1 MLKYIIGFI
10 AFAVLG
16 IWLLMR
22 PGSDIDLSGE
32 KHDTG
37 SHTAPAHDAAKAP
50 AAAPATAAPAAPA
63 PAPAKP

>member
-10 AFAVLG
+10 AFSVLG

-37 SHTAPAHDAAKAP
+37 SHSAPAHDAPKAP
-50 AAAPATAAPAAPA
+50 VAAPA
-63 PAPAKP
+63 PPSAKP

>member
-10 AFAVLG
+10 AFSALG

-37 SHTAPAHDAAKAP
+37 SHSAPAPTAP
-50 AAAPATAAPAAPA
+50 APA